1 MHKSCVFASIEPR
14 VNKPPVAVVSPK
26 YQEISL
32 PTSSTVIDGSRTYQI
47 FFTFTEPDFTVA
59 IIAFYTTFQKLVFNV
74 FSAVA
79 KNV

>member
-32 PTSSTVIDGSRTYQI
+32 PTSSTVIDGSRAYQI
-47 FFTFTEPDFTVA
+47 FFCSKIWIFKMCSLQWSRMSNETFV
-59 IIAFYTTFQKLVFNV
+59 IINV
-74 FSAVA
+74 FLREY
-79 KNV
+79 